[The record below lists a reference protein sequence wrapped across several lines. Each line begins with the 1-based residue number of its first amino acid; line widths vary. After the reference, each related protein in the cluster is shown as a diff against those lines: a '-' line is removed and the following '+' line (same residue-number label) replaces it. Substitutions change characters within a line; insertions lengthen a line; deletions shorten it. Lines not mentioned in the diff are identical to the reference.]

1 MVYFISLPLSYFGK
15 LLNVYVQSPAISLDC
30 TSSPLAIKVTVILS
44 GRLPSW
50 LSLSFQVFVP
60 LISTV
65 SVLCVLLMIYP
76 SVALPLISDV
86 YPFGTDTSAILYWI
100 SLPFFLASRSVND
113 PLQLFFSSSVN
124 VLSVFSP
131 FANNSTVIFSGRIPS
146 WLLLSFQIFLT
157 LTLVLPTLCVFV
169 KSLPFWVVV

>member
-15 LLNVYVQSPAISLDC
+15 LLNLYVQSPAISLDC

-44 GRLPSW
+44 ERLPSW

-86 YPFGTDTSAILYWI
+86 YPFGTDTSATLYAMA
-100 SLPFFLASRSVND
+100 LPFFLASRFVND
-113 PLQLFFSSSVN
+113 PLQLFFSSSIN

-146 WLLLSFQIFLT
+146 WLSLSAH
-157 LTLVLPTLCVFV
+157 VFV
-169 KSLPFWVVV
+169 PLIFTVSVL